1 MAKSNVIP
9 AKKIAPTFAAALSHD
24 KLHEAVCDMSILFGA
39 IQEHLEHLDDSEFSR
54 LVVLSLA
61 EKGERLST
69 ELRMKLT
76 RGLCWLRLLLH
87 G

>member
-9 AKKIAPTFAAALSHD
+9 AKKITPTFAAALSHD
-24 KLHEAVCDMSILFGA
+24 KLHEAVCDMNVLFGA
-39 IQEHLEHLDDSEFSR
+39 IQRHLVDDSEFSR

-69 ELRMKLT
+69 ELLIQLDGESGR
-76 RGLCWLRLLLH
+76 
-87 G
+87 